1 METDFLASG
10 NYYLPFSQAA
20 VNCYQWKQSILYY
33 FDQRKRV
40 FCLALFRDFFCQWK
54 LFLKS
59 GKSQFLK
66 IYSCQQT
73 SISLLLSE
81 TFKVEPDFPY
91 SGNVFFQYPP
101 ESANRFY
108 TQQKQCFF
116 GQSYPVFFIFCRDLL
131 KWNYVFPIKE
141 KYFTINRLSAQWRQ
155 ILCLVETVLFD
166 QSYFSASGNHY
177 WNQGK
182 TVFKVKTYFG
192 WWTTDFPTSR

>member
-33 FDQRKRV
+33 FDQRKRI

-81 TFKVEPDFPY
+81 IFKVEPDFPY
-91 SGNVFFQYPP
+91 SGNVFFQYP
-101 ESANRFY
+101 SGKC
-108 TQQKQCFF
+108 KQILYIVETVFFWTELSCFF
-116 GQSYPVFFIFCRDLL
+116 YFLQRFVKVELRFSYKGTVFYNKSSIR
-131 KWNYVFPIKE
+131 
-141 KYFTINRLSAQWRQ
+141 
-155 ILCLVETVLFD
+155 LVETDFM
-166 QSYFSASGNHY
+166 SSGNSA
-177 WNQGK
+177 
-182 TVFKVKTYFG
+182 F
-192 WWTTDFPTSR
+192 